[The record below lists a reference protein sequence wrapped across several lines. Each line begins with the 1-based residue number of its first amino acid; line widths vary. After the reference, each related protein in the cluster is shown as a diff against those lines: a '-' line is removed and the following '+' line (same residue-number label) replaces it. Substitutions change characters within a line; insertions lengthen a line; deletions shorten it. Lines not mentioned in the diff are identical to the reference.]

1 MNHYLTGNRDFIVD
15 YVTEYMPDVR
25 LTVPDATYLGW
36 LDFTQTGIDGSPFEF
51 FLKNAKVAAS
61 EGKIFGKEGEGHI
74 RLNFGTSRTLLKQG
88 LEQMRKALKS
98 I

>member
-1 MNHYLTGNRDFIVD
+1 
-15 YVTEYMPDVR
+15 MPNVR
-25 LTVPDATYLGW
+25 LTIPDATYLGW
-36 LDFTQTGIDGSPFEF
+36 LDFTQTAIVGSPYEF

-61 EGKIFGKEGEGHI
+61 EGSLFGASGAGHI
-74 RLNFGTSRTLLKQG
+74 RLNFGTSHKLLEQG